1 MATPFKKLLPGNPR
15 DGMILTQCLA
25 AFLILLSLLLSGCG
39 SVSAKQGSAAQVLEV
54 SPSTVSF
61 ASTPVGQTETTTVVL
76 TNRSKSVLKIQSMQ
90 VNAPG
95 EFSVQGSS
103 SITLTPGESTRVVV
117 LFKPTKKESY
127 SAQLSIVG
135 KATDP
140 NQSSG
145 VVIINDGFLTTVPL
159 SGTVRSVQATPTIA
173 VTPTNVQ
180 LNSGQSQQFTAV
192 VSGVSNSGVTWNA
205 ALGSITSS
213 GLYTAPNVQTLT
225 NDTVSATS
233 VTSSTLSASAQVEV
247 TPPNSVKGLYIAPD
261 GSDSG
266 PGTQAQPWRTFGR
279 AISALTPGATL
290 VLEDGI
296 YNASTTGV
304 LNVNC
309 GAGAPNG
316 TASAPIT
323 VIAQNERQ
331 VTLQGEGYSGVQIE
345 NCSYWIVQ
353 GLYVTNTD
361 VDMYPCSY
369 HNISVANSDHIS
381 VIRNVVDHTNGYC
394 NAHGIFVAYGNGYNL
409 VQENE
414 VYDFH
419 RHGIGFGYNSNNTAR
434 RNYVNPRG
442 RTDVGGC
449 QDSACQYS
457 GHFGYAAYPNALSV
471 FENNI
476 SEGMQSIIPGDSGVG
491 YDHEADYV
499 QGDNHDNAWYG
510 NISLNDEYAWRAAA
524 RCDKGEACNNLL
536 QPINDVIMNL
546 VAYQSAP
553 DTEGSSNV
561 LYPRSTYNT
570 TFNHVTQLGYAQ
582 TQGGE
587 GTVGLLA
594 DYQCVDSD
602 GSSGPAGGG
611 VYSVYANNSLFANNG
626 QGINF
631 PDTSGNCQGTS
642 ITYTVA
648 ADHDAF
654 FNNGTA
660 TAGGNVTNQVNLS
673 SNQLGSCILWVP
685 SSASSLKG
693 RASDGG
699 DIGATVLY
707 EYANGTLTNTP
718 LWNANGQFAPAG
730 VATPDG
736 LNRISGQSLFDVGTR
751 LNVNQNGCSFPSTY
765 TPHP

>member
-1 MATPFKKLLPGNPR
+1 MR
-15 DGMILTQCLA
+15 
-25 AFLILLSLLLSGCG
+25 
-39 SVSAKQGSAAQVLEV
+39 
-54 SPSTVSF
+54 
-61 ASTPVGQTETTTVVL
+61 
-76 TNRSKSVLKIQSMQ
+76 

-95 EFSVQGSS
+95 EFSVQGSN
-103 SITLTPGESTRVVV
+103 SITLTPGESTRVVL
-117 LFKPTKKESY
+117 LFTPTASESY
-127 SAQLSIVG
+127 SAQLAIVA
-135 KATDP
+135 KTTIP
-140 NQSSG
+140 NEKPG
-145 VVIINDGFLTTVPL
+145 DVVINNGFVTTVPL
-159 SGTVRSVQATPTIA
+159 SGTVKSVQTTPQIA
-173 VTPTNVQ
+173 ITPTNVQ

-192 VSGVSNSGVTWNA
+192 VSGMSNSSVTWSA
-205 ALGSITSS
+205 GLGSITSS
-213 GLYTAPNVQTLT
+213 GLYTAPNVQTAT
-225 NDTVSATS
+225 KDTVLATS
-233 VTSSTLSASAQVEV
+233 VVSSSLSASAQVVV
-247 TPPNSVKGLYIAPD
+247 TPPNPVRGLYISPD

-266 PGTQAQPWRTFGR
+266 AGTQAQPWKTFSR

-296 YNASTTGV
+296 YNASTTGL

-309 GAGAPNG
+309 SSGAQNG

-331 VTLQGEGYSGVQIE
+331 AMLQGEGYSGVQIT

-361 VDMYPCSY
+361 VDLYPCNY
-369 HNISVANSDHIS
+369 HNINISNSDHIS

-394 NAHGIFVAYGNGYNL
+394 NAHGIVIGYGNGYNL

-419 RHGIGFGYNSNNTAR
+419 RHAIGLSFNTNNTAI

-442 RTDVGGC
+442 RTDVSGC
-449 QDSACQYS
+449 QGSACQHS
-457 GHFGYAAYPNALSV
+457 GHFGYAAYPNALTV

-476 SEGMQSIIPGDSGVG
+476 SEGMQSVISGDSGVG
-491 YDHEADYV
+491 YDHEADYET
-499 QGDNHDNAWYG
+499 GDSHDNAWYG

-524 RCDKGEACNNLL
+524 RCDNGEACNNQL
-536 QPINDVIMNL
+536 QPINDVITNF
-546 VAYQSAP
+546 VAYQTVAN
-553 DTEGSSNV
+553 TTGTSNV

-570 TFNHVTQLGYAQ
+570 TFNHVTQLGYEQ

-587 GTVGLLA
+587 ETVGLLA
-594 DYQCVDSD
+594 DYQCVDSG
-602 GSSGPAGGG
+602 GSIGPAGGG
-611 VYSVYANNSLFANNG
+611 VYSVYANNSVFENNG

-631 PDTSGNCQGTS
+631 PATSGTCEGVS
-642 ITYTVA
+642 VTYTVA

-654 FNNGTA
+654 FDNGTA
-660 TAGGNVTNQVNLS
+660 TAGGSVTNQVNLS
-673 SNQLGSCILWVP
+673 SNQLGSCVLWVP

-707 EYANGTLTNTP
+707 EYANGALTNTP
-718 LWNANGQFAPAG
+718 LWNANGQFAATG
-730 VATPDG
+730 AATPDG

-751 LNVNQNGCSFPSTY
+751 LNVNQNGCSFPAGY
-765 TPHP
+765 TPNP